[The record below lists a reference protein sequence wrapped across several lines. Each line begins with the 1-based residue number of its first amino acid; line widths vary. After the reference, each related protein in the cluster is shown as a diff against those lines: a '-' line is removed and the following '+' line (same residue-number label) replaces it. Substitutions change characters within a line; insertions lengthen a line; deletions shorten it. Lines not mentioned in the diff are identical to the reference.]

1 MRPRSL
7 AAATLIGAAAFVTA
21 APAQTPPAQT
31 PQFRAG
37 VDVLLVEATVLD
49 KAGAVVKDLVPADFS
64 VEVGGKSRE
73 IVSAE
78 LVEFAAPSADAPPD
92 DVEITTN
99 EPMNTGRVVLLI
111 VDQNS
116 LRPETRGVIQAAQRW
131 VLSLGPKDRVGLI
144 TFPQS
149 GPRVDFTTDH
159 AKVADVLGKVVGSSL
174 PPMVGFRN
182 ISPWEAVRIYE
193 QDAYVYQQVVAREC
207 RGGDILCPPDIRDQ
221 SRAMVWDAQSQI
233 APVLSAL
240 RSVVRG
246 LSAIPASKHAVL
258 ISAGWMLSEREAIP
272 EMSAIAAE
280 AARTNV
286 TIHTFTAEHW
296 SESASRSRPSSTP
309 YQDQQLLLSTV
320 EALSGM
326 TGGRAVR
333 LTGSYD
339 GAFAGLN
346 GALSGYYRLG
356 IRAQPE
362 DLDGK
367 EHRISLKVRRQG
379 ASLSSYRRVL
389 VAPPAV
395 PVLADP
401 AEALR
406 VALKGGTPI
415 TTIAV
420 RATTYALHAAAGSRD
435 LRIIVAGDVARGAA
449 GKATVVAALYE
460 LDGKPVT
467 AKESTID
474 LPASGSGPVSLTLEA
489 PPGSYGLRLA
499 VRDAEGRMGTLE
511 RLVEARWRKAG
522 RIETPGLVLFRAF
535 PGTPQPMPLFDGVDT
550 TDDIV
555 VQLAL
560 SGPARGTQVDVDVTP
575 LGGSTPVLQQ
585 AAPIVQTTGG
595 QTVAHQTLKA
605 SQLAPG
611 RYTLRARIGG
621 SGTTFSR
628 TIRVRAP
635 Q

>member
-1 MRPRSL
+1 VTRARRGATLL
-7 AAATLIGAAAFVTA
+7 AAIALSVVAV
-21 APAQTPPAQT
+21 PAQT

-49 KAGAVVKDLVPADFS
+49 KAGGVVKDLEPADFS

-78 LVEFAAPSADAPPD
+78 LVEFATASADAPPD

-99 EPMNTGRVVLLI
+99 EPMSAGRIVLLI

-116 LRPETRGVIQAAQRW
+116 LRPETRGVLVAAQRW
-131 VLSLGPKDRVGLI
+131 VQSLGPKDRVGLI

-159 AKVADVLGKVVGSSL
+159 AMVAEVLGKVVGSS
-174 PPMVGFRN
+174 PPLLTGFRN
-182 ISPWEAVRIYE
+182 ISQWEAVRIYE
-193 QDAYVYQQVVAREC
+193 EDAYVYQQVVAREC
-207 RGGDILCPPDIRDQ
+207 RAGDILCPPDIRVQ
-221 SRAMVWDAQSQI
+221 ARAMVIDAQSQV

-240 RSVVRG
+240 RTLVRG
-246 LSAIPASKHAVL
+246 LAAIHGPKHAVL
-258 ISAGWMLSEREAIP
+258 ISAGWLLSEREAVP

-286 TIHTFTAEHW
+286 TLHTFTAEHW
-296 SESASRSRPSSTP
+296 AESASRSRPSSTP
-309 YQDQQLLLSTV
+309 YQDRQLLLSTV
-320 EALSGM
+320 ETLSGM

-356 IRAQPE
+356 IRALPQ

-389 VAPPAV
+389 VASPAV
-395 PVLADP
+395 PVIADP

-406 VALKGGTPI
+406 GALKGGTPI
-415 TTIAV
+415 TTIGV

-435 LRIIVAGDVARGAA
+435 LRIVVAGDVVRGAA
-449 GKATVVAALYE
+449 GKATIVAALYE
-460 LDGKPVT
+460 LDGRPVT
-467 AKESTID
+467 AKEATVD
-474 LPASGSGPVSLTLEA
+474 LPATGAGQLSLTLEA

-511 RLVEARWRKAG
+511 RLVDARWRKAG
-522 RIETPGLVLFRAF
+522 KVETPGLVLFRTV
-535 PGTPQPMPLFDGVDT
+535 PGAPQPMPLFDGVDT
-550 TDDIV
+550 TDEIV

-560 SGPARGTQVDVDVTP
+560 SGPARGTQVDIDVTP
-575 LGGSTPVLQQ
+575 LGGTAPVLQQ
-585 AAPIVQTTGG
+585 AVPIVQTTGG
-595 QTVAHQTLKA
+595 QTVAHQALKV
-605 SQLAPG
+605 SQLPPG
-611 RYTLRARIGG
+611 RYTLRARIAG
-621 SGTTFSR
+621 SGTAFARTF
-628 TIRVRAP
+628 RVRAP